1 VSNRI
6 RVLLFLLSASPCVA
20 IDPQRAIS
28 QYVREHWGIAQ
39 GLPRGSIYSISQTP
53 DGYLWIGAET
63 GLLRYDGAVF
73 KAIVDHTGTLPSTG
87 VLEVLSDRHG
97 DLWVRRRDSTLIVY
111 RYRSLENAI
120 ADSPTNLTAMS
131 RDRQG
136 DLLVAWYQD
145 GAFTVKDRKLTPVA
159 GASGLPRTPVL
170 ALAQTADGSVWF
182 GMRGSGLYRVA
193 GGKTVRISIPG
204 DPDPKVNSLLAE
216 RDGGLWIGT
225 DSGLAHWTGKESDQ
239 LVAVA
244 GLNGIQVLAMSR
256 DRDRNLWL
264 GTNSR
269 GLIRLSSGGI
279 SFLDPDNYASTA
291 ITTVFEDREGSI
303 WFGSINGIERLRDSP
318 FVSFSD
324 LEGLPT
330 DGANPVYVDS
340 GNRMWFPPVTGGLWW
355 VKGHAHGIVHT
366 AALEK
371 DVIYSIAGRS
381 GDVWLGRQRGGLTWL
396 GVDGMEFRSKTFTT
410 ADGLAE
416 NSVYSVYAS
425 RDGTIWAG
433 TLSGGVSHLVGGR
446 FTTFTTA
453 DGLASNTI
461 ASILEDREGTI
472 WLATPEGLS
481 AYRNRRWKRYTTS
494 DGLPANN
501 VNCLFEDSGGALWA
515 GTSSGLAMRK
525 GDGFSTPPAV
535 PPALGDSVLG
545 IADDAFGALWIT
557 TASRVLSIPRRK
569 LLDGSAAGAVR
580 EYGLNDGLRGTEG
593 VKRHQSVIRDPFGRI
608 WMSLNR
614 GISMVDPARVAA
626 ASSAAA
632 IVHIQGVSADG
643 RILSSGEAFHVPPGS
658 HRLEFEYA
666 GLSLSIPNRVKYRYR
681 VDSYD
686 SAWSEPVSD
695 RKAAYTNL
703 APGSYVFR
711 VIASNP
717 EGVWGSE
724 EASAPFRVDPQV
736 WQATWFQL
744 CAGLLLVGAS
754 VAAYRWRMRLL
765 TSRLNVRFEERIAE
779 RTRIGQELHDTLLQG
794 FIGASMQL
802 HLIADQMPK
811 ESPLKPPLQ
820 KVLALMRRVID
831 EGRDAVRGLRSS
843 SDPSFDLSNA
853 LSRIPQDFPTSADTD
868 FQVIVTGDQ
877 RPLRPLLR
885 DEVFRIA
892 YEAVVNA
899 FRHAN
904 AGAIR
909 VEIEYGSRRLRLLVR
924 DDGRGIDPKTT
935 QSGREGH
942 WGLTGMRERAAR
954 VGASLEISSGVT
966 SGTRVELTVPA
977 AIAFQTDN
985 NQQEKE

>member
-6 RVLLFLLSASPCVA
+6 RILLFFLSASPCAA

-28 QYVREHWGIAQ
+28 QYVREHWGTAQ
-39 GLPRGSIYSISQTP
+39 GLPRGSIYSVSQTP

-63 GLLRYDGAVF
+63 GLLRYDGAAF
-73 KAIVDHTGTLPSTG
+73 KAIVDRTGTVPSTG
-87 VLEVLSDRHG
+87 VLEILSDLHG

-111 RYRSLENAI
+111 RHGALENAI
-120 ADSPTNLTAMS
+120 ADSPTTLTAMS

-145 GAFTVKDRKLTPVA
+145 GAFTVKDRKLVPVA
-159 GASGLPRTPVL
+159 RASGLPRTPVL
-170 ALAQTADGSVWF
+170 AVAQTADGSVWF

-193 GGKTVRISIPG
+193 AGKTVRISIPG
-204 DPDPKVNSLLAE
+204 EPDPKVNALLGDK
-216 RDGGLWIGT
+216 DGGLWVGT
-225 DSGLAHWTGKESDQ
+225 DSGLAHWTGKEGDK

-244 GLNGIQVLAMSR
+244 ALNGIQVLAMSR

-269 GLIRLSSGGI
+269 GLIRLNDSGI
-279 SFLDPDNYASTA
+279 SFLDPDEYASTA

-324 LEGLPT
+324 SEGLPT
-330 DGANPVYVDS
+330 DGANPIYVDS
-340 GNRMWFPPVTGGLWW
+340 TNRMWFSPRAGGLWW
-355 VKGHAHGIVHT
+355 VKDHMHGIVHA
-366 AALEK
+366 AALER

-381 GDVWLGRQRGGLTWL
+381 GELWLGRQRGGLTWL
-396 GVDGMEFRSKTFTT
+396 STGTEFRSKTFTT
-410 ADGLAE
+410 ADGLAQ
-416 NSVYSVYAS
+416 NSVYSVYVS
-425 RDGTIWAG
+425 RDETVWAG
-433 TLSGGVSHLVGGR
+433 TLSGGVSHLAEGR
-446 FTTFTTA
+446 FTNFTKA

-461 ASILEDREGTI
+461 ASILEDREGTV

-481 AYRNRRWKRYTTS
+481 AYRDERWRRYSTS

-501 VNCLFEDSGGALWA
+501 VNCLLEDSGGTLWA
-515 GTSSGLAMRK
+515 GTSGGLAIRK
-525 GDGFSTPPAV
+525 GDGFSTPPAA
-535 PPALGDSVLG
+535 PSALGDSVLG
-545 IADDAFGALWIT
+545 ISDDASGALWIT
-557 TASRVLSIPRRK
+557 TANRVLSVPRSK
-569 LLDGSAAGAVR
+569 LLDGSAAGSVR
-580 EYGLNDGLRGTEG
+580 EYGINDGLRGTEG
-593 VKRHQSVIRDPFGRI
+593 VKRHQSIIRDPFGRI
-608 WMSLNR
+608 WVSLNR

-626 ASSAAA
+626 ASSAAG
-632 IVHIQGVSADG
+632 IVHIQGISADG
-643 RILSSGEAFHVPPGS
+643 RMLSSGEAFHVPPGS

-666 GLSLSIPNRVKYRYR
+666 GLSLAIPSRVRYRYR
-681 VDSYD
+681 VDPYD
-686 SAWSEPVSD
+686 SGWSDPVSD

-724 EASAPFRVDPQV
+724 EASAPFRVDPQF
-736 WQATWFQL
+736 WQAMWFQL
-744 CAGLLLVGAS
+744 CVALFLIGAS
-754 VAAYRWRMRLL
+754 VAAYRWRMRIL
-765 TSRLNVRFEERIAE
+765 TNRLNVRFEERFAE

-794 FIGASMQL
+794 FLGASMQL
-802 HLIADQMPK
+802 HLIADQTPR
-811 ESPLKPPLQ
+811 ESPLKSRLE
-820 KVLALMRRVID
+820 KVLALMKRVID

-853 LSRIPQDFPTSADTD
+853 LSRIPQDFPASAGTD
-868 FQVIVTGDQ
+868 FQVTVTGDQ

-904 AGAIR
+904 AGVIR

-924 DDGRGIDPKTT
+924 DDGRGIDPKIT

-954 VGASLEISSGVT
+954 VGASLQISSGMP

-985 NQQEKE
+985 NKHQKE